1 MINHLGVYRR
11 SLIEEIGR
19 LRPGFEGSQDYDL
32 LLRAADTSTPDR
44 IRHIPAVLYHWRR
57 DAVSPSFSDMSLERC
72 VVAARRAIREH
83 LTRKGTQARID
94 IPPRAPR
101 HHRVVYAL
109 PPERPTCI
117 DHRAYARQERIF
129 LVAALTACLTRTDYE
144 PLELL
149 IVDNDSMEP
158 ETTQLFV
165 RLAKDPRVRIIQYS
179 GKFNY
184 SAMNNRAVQEARG
197 EVIVLMNNDVDV
209 ISSLWL
215 EEMVSHALRPEV
227 GAVGPK
233 LLYPD
238 GRVQHAGVVLG
249 AGHGAGHCFLYAARG
264 EVGYFGFL
272 VLTRRV
278 SAVTGAC
285 MAIRR
290 SVYLEAGGLD
300 EVNFPVAFNDVDF
313 CLRLGERGYAV
324 VWTPFAEL
332 YHLESATR
340 GLDAED
346 PERLVRLERDGER
359 LRERW
364 ERALTSDPFYNV
376 NCSLAAANFEPGFP
390 SRRRK
395 PWLKFKK
402 RCPPSP
408 TLSRAEALLA
418 PLDRSASIFEVGP
431 SYNPIAPKADGWKT
445 SVLDHTTR
453 AELVKKYRGHPG
465 VDVSSIEDVDFV
477 WTGGPIT
484 DAVPARLHGAFD
496 AFIASHVIE
505 HTTDMV
511 GFLDSAA
518 RLLTPDGVVILAV
531 PDKRFCF
538 DYFRPLTTTGEV
550 LEAHAAP
557 RSRHTRQICFE
568 HLAYAVKSG
577 GTGAWGQMPTEA
589 LSFFHS
595 LARARDLFSTA
606 SEDPSSP
613 YVDMHAWKFTPASFE
628 LLMLE
633 LARLGETDWR
643 VDRLTPT
650 LGCEFYVWL
659 RRGRGKA
666 VAAALSNDARDERR
680 LGLLKRILLDVRTQI
695 EWLLA
700 AEPDL
705 VAGPQTPPVSVG
717 AGSRT
722 IN

>member
-1 MINHLGVYRR
+1 MADLFFDRLIHLPRTIGRTLRWPFFRSAYHKSGRPRGWLRQLRFPSDRAGQNESRVLRRRSTSKGNAKLIAAIHNTGLFDAQYYCATNPDVVAAGLDPALHFAFQGWKEGRKPSPDFDPIFYLQQNADVAGSGLHPLLHYAQYGRGESRQAIPASRPAEEVEARAAGLYAKWIEEQDTLDDSDRLAIRTHITTLTRLPVISVVVPVYNTELHYLREAISSVLRQIYPRWELCLADDASTKSDVKQALHEFAGRDSRVKVVTREVNGNISLATNSALDLATGEFVALLDHDDCLAETALYELAVEIDAHPDADVIYSDEDRFDGSGRRFEPYFKTDWNPDLVLGHNMINHLGVYRR

-32 LLRAADTSTPDR
+32 LLRAADASTPDR

-57 DAVSPSFSDMSLERC
+57 DAVSPSFSDTSLERC

-109 PPERPTCI
+109 PPERPLVSIIVPTRDRADLLGRCVDGVLTC
-117 DHRAYARQERIF
+117 
-129 LVAALTACLTRTDYE
+129 TDYE

-332 YHLESATR
+332 YHSYPR
-340 GLDAED
+340 
-346 PERLVRLERDGER
+346 
-359 LRERW
+359 
-364 ERALTSDPFYNV
+364 
-376 NCSLAAANFEPGFP
+376 LAAWMRRTRNDWCAWSAMANDCEN
-390 SRRRK
+390 
-395 PWLKFKK
+395 
-402 RCPPSP
+402 
-408 TLSRAEALLA
+408 
-418 PLDRSASIFEVGP
+418 VG
-431 SYNPIAPKADGWKT
+431 K
-445 SVLDHTTR
+445 
-453 AELVKKYRGHPG
+453 
-465 VDVSSIEDVDFV
+465 
-477 WTGGPIT
+477 
-484 DAVPARLHGAFD
+484 
-496 AFIASHVIE
+496 
-505 HTTDMV
+505 
-511 GFLDSAA
+511 
-518 RLLTPDGVVILAV
+518 
-531 PDKRFCF
+531 
-538 DYFRPLTTTGEV
+538 
-550 LEAHAAP
+550 
-557 RSRHTRQICFE
+557 
-568 HLAYAVKSG
+568 
-577 GTGAWGQMPTEA
+577 
-589 LSFFHS
+589 
-595 LARARDLFSTA
+595 
-606 SEDPSSP
+606 
-613 YVDMHAWKFTPASFE
+613 
-628 LLMLE
+628 
-633 LARLGETDWR
+633 
-643 VDRLTPT
+643 
-650 LGCEFYVWL
+650 
-659 RRGRGKA
+659 GR
-666 VAAALSNDARDERR
+666 
-680 LGLLKRILLDVRTQI
+680 
-695 EWLLA
+695 
-700 AEPDL
+700 
-705 VAGPQTPPVSVG
+705 
-717 AGSRT
+717 
-722 IN
+722 